1 MSELGDRPTARAMFR
16 VAIEGKE
23 GTPSMDS
30 RQAAS
35 DMPDPDAVEFVRFCY
50 RRRRVGW
57 PELYDEMCA
66 VAGRGLFRGYT
77 ADDLADLGI
86 GFSLFGM
93 PALAV
98 LSARIV
104 AEEQALRRPVA
115 VMITADVARAAVSE
129 PEPIVEFTPPI
140 QESTLEPRDERT
152 FEVPVRLALAPG
164 IHLRLQIGFGLCH
177 SIGKFRHIAN
187 IELVQKFEA

>member
-1 MSELGDRPTARAMFR
+1 MFR
-16 VAIEGKE
+16 VATEREE

-30 RQAAS
+30 RHAAS
-35 DMPDPDAVEFVRFCY
+35 DTPDPDAVEFVRFCY

-115 VMITADVARAAVSE
+115 VMITADVARAAVSD
-129 PEPIVEFTPPI
+129 PEPIVEFTEPI
-140 QESTLEPRDERT
+140 HESTPEPRDERT
-152 FEVPVRLALAPG
+152 FEVPVRLAMVPSGA
-164 IHLRLQIGFGLCH
+164 
-177 SIGKFRHIAN
+177 
-187 IELVQKFEA
+187 

>member
-1 MSELGDRPTARAMFR
+1 
-16 VAIEGKE
+16 
-23 GTPSMDS
+23 MDS
-30 RQAAS
+30 RHAAS

-115 VMITADVARAAVSE
+115 VMITADVALAAVSD
-129 PEPIVEFTPPI
+129 PEPIVEFTPPTN
-140 QESTLEPRDERT
+140 QSTLESRDERT
-152 FEVPVRLALAPG
+152 FEVPVRLALVPSGA
-164 IHLRLQIGFGLCH
+164 
-177 SIGKFRHIAN
+177 
-187 IELVQKFEA
+187 

>member
-1 MSELGDRPTARAMFR
+1 
-16 VAIEGKE
+16 
-23 GTPSMDS
+23 MDS

-35 DMPDPDAVEFVRFCY
+35 DLPDPDAVEFVRFCY

-66 VAGRGLFRGYT
+66 VAGRGLFRGYN

-115 VMITADVARAAVSE
+115 VMITADVAQAAPAAPEPTVE
-129 PEPIVEFTPPI
+129 LIEPTPEPI
-140 QESTLEPRDERT
+140 LEPREERT
-152 FEVPVRLALAPG
+152 FEVPVRLVMVPAGA
-164 IHLRLQIGFGLCH
+164 
-177 SIGKFRHIAN
+177 
-187 IELVQKFEA
+187 